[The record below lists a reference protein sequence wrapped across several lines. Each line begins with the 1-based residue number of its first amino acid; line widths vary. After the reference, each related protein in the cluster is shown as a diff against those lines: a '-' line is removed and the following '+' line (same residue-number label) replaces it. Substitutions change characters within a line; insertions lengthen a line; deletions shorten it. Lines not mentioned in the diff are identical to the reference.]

1 MRLSDEAALVLQVN
15 PLFLKYKIRAM
26 VKTNTK
32 MSPTHIGTTLF
43 LDDFPLSG
51 TLFAPPKRKLNYILS
66 ILVESS

>member
-1 MRLSDEAALVLQVN
+1 
-15 PLFLKYKIRAM
+15 M

-32 MSPTHIGTTLF
+32 MSPTHIGTTVF

-51 TLFAPPKRKLNYILS
+51 TLFATPKRKLNYILS